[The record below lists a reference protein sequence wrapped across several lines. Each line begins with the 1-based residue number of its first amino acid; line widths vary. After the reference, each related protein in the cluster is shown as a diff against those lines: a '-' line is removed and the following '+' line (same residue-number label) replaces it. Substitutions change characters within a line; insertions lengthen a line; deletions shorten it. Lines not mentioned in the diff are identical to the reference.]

1 MKCRYIS
8 NIPTLLVVE
17 GKLTSITAGD
27 IIEVDKLPSGDFV
40 SLEKKSAPNAVPA
53 PVQSKPVVAKKLPP
67 KEIKN
72 GSKTETRSLGK

>member
-17 GKLTSITAGD
+17 GKLTSI
-27 IIEVDKLPSGDFV
+27 
-40 SLEKKSAPNAVPA
+40 PA